1 MASQSSIQ
9 PSSPTIH
16 MQIVMHEAFKRS
28 GEKGLCYFDFHLS
41 AGAEIIQKV
50 VIASERQLKV
60 EKHLQGFL
68 CMCVKS
74 VNNMAVSTFLNTF
87 CLCYTVG
94 ASSR

>member
-28 GEKGLCYFDFHLS
+28 GEKGLCYFAFLLS

-50 VIASERQLKV
+50 VISSESHMEVNFK
-60 EKHLQGFL
+60 KNLQVVL
-68 CMCVKS
+68 
-74 VNNMAVSTFLNTF
+74 
-87 CLCYTVG
+87 
-94 ASSR
+94 